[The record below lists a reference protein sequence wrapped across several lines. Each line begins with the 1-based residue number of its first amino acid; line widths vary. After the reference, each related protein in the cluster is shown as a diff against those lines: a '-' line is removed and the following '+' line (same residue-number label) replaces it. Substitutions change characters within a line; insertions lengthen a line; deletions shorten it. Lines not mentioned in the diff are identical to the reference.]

1 MSLVNAAYK
10 AAEEEIS
17 QRTPISSP
25 SSNVL
30 SPLVEAGLCREKHL
44 CMVLSSLETA
54 YEQLVMQS
62 KINNKTSY
70 DSVTDAEKK
79 LHNMLAGKPP
89 YTGLHNT
96 EGDV

>member
-1 MSLVNAAYK
+1 MSLVDAAYK

-17 QRTPISSP
+17 QRPSSSSP
-25 SSNVL
+25 HNIL

-44 CMVLSSLETA
+44 CILLSSLETA

-79 LHNMLAGKPP
+79 LNNMLAGKPP
-89 YTGLHNT
+89 YDGLHNT
-96 EGDV
+96 EGDT

>member
-1 MSLVNAAYK
+1 MSLVDAAYK

-17 QRTPISSP
+17 QRLPSP
-25 SSNVL
+25 SHNIL

-44 CMVLSSLETA
+44 CMILSSLETA

-70 DSVTDAEKK
+70 ESVTDAEKK
-79 LHNMLAGKPP
+79 LNNMLAGKPP
-89 YTGLHNT
+89 YAGLHNT
-96 EGDV
+96 EGNS